1 MFQQQGSEDVGP
13 ILGFDLVRNDH
24 LLHHLVG
31 DARQGLLVQ
40 VQQYRTCGETRA
52 SELWFTPNVHSA
64 QQEQDSVT
72 VGDGFAQ
79 LQQTAE
85 GQ

>member
-13 ILGFDLVRNDH
+13 ILGFDLVGNDH
-24 LLHHLVG
+24 LLHHLVR

-52 SELWFTPNVHSA
+52 SELWSTPNVTH
-64 QQEQDSVT
+64 QDSVT

-85 GQ
+85 GE